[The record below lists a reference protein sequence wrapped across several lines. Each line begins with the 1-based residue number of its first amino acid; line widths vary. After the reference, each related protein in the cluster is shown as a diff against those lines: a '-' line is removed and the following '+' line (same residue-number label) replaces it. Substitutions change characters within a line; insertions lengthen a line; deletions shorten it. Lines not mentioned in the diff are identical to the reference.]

1 MDEKDHQIISELR
14 RNARVSL
21 SALASVTGL
30 SRVTVRSRM
39 DRLVESG
46 VILGFTINLKDDL
59 RKIPIRGMTMLGI
72 EGVGT
77 ERIKRTLR
85 GFPEVIAIHATNG
98 KWDLIVE
105 TGTQTVE
112 DLDVVL
118 GKIRRIQGVRDSET
132 NLLLSTQMNIDV

>member
-1 MDEKDHQIISELR
+1 M
-14 RNARVSL
+14 
-21 SALASVTGL
+21 
-30 SRVTVRSRM
+30 TVRARM
-39 DRLVESG
+39 DRLVETG
-46 VILGFTINLKDDL
+46 VILGFTITLKDGVQ
-59 RKIPIRGMTMLGI
+59 KIPIRGMTMLGI

-85 GFPEVIAIHATNG
+85 GFPEVTAIHATNG

-112 DLDVVL
+112 ELDIVL

-132 NLLLSTQMNIDV
+132 NLLLATQMNIDV